1 MDDDVGIRIGDR
13 VRLLRMGK
21 GLTLR
26 QFAQQAGFN
35 PNVLSR
41 IERGEHNMTLVTL
54 FRLSRS
60 LGVAPEK
67 LLMGL
72 K

>member
-1 MDDDVGIRIGDR
+1 MDEDIRRAIGARVQVLRTQKGIS
-13 VRLLRMGK
+13 
-21 GLTLR
+21 LR
-26 QFAQQAGFN
+26 QFATEAGFN

-41 IERGEHNMTLVTL
+41 IERGDHNMTLETL

-60 LGVAPEK
+60 LGVAPTY
-67 LLMGL
+67 LLQGL